1 LQLGLVESRWA
12 DLVERVNERDG
23 TLGAALRTAH
33 ALRVEGVEVTLGF
46 GFKFHR
52 EWVNDLPNRRLVED
66 VFSEALGSAVRV
78 RCVAASGARPESPP
92 PLESVLQ
99 DPYIRQALKLF
110 GGQPAELE

>member
-1 LQLGLVESRWA
+1 
-12 DLVERVNERDG
+12 VNERDG
-23 TLGAALRTAH
+23 TLGAALRTAQ
-33 ALRVEGVEVTLGF
+33 AMNEDGAEVTLGF

-66 VFSEALGSAVRV
+66 VFSETLGAQVRV
-78 RCVAASGARPESPP
+78 RCVAAAAARAESPP
-92 PLESVLQ
+92 TLESVLQ